1 LKSILFGN
9 RGSISYANLLDPN
22 SFLPSSHVPFH
33 DLDETM
39 STQRQDNQ
47 HRDQEK
53 QARQQRK
60 TVIGKLV
67 IHTLGQ
73 PGHLHE
79 VQVRHLW
86 EDHYRVSLLQQI
98 SRDSGVVTMVPQGD
112 QVESQ
117 VRLRAEAA
125 VLWAEKRF
133 AEAAPK
139 ALEGLAVLSQSA
151 DPGGALAEGDW
162 LRDILDQC
170 EKHICRSD
178 DREPVH

>member
-1 LKSILFGN
+1 
-9 RGSISYANLLDPN
+9 LLDPN

-39 STQRQDNQ
+39 SPQQQDNQ

-86 EDHYRVSLLQQI
+86 EDHYRVNILVGLDAASVKVAHSYFLVA
-98 SRDSGVVTMVPQGD
+98 DSDGNIVAST
-112 QVESQ
+112 
-117 VRLRAEAA
+117 
-125 VLWAEKRF
+125 
-133 AEAAPK
+133 PK
-139 ALEGLAVLSQSA
+139 ITRQY
-151 DPGGALAEGDW
+151 
-162 LRDILDQC
+162 
-170 EKHICRSD
+170 
-178 DREPVH
+178 